1 MPDRYHEGDLTD
13 WEVTATV
20 TVPALNEAGA
30 IHAAQHLLEVARP
43 GYADDWTG
51 RRA

>member
-1 MPDRYHEGDLTD
+1 MPDRYHEGALQE

-20 TVPALNEAGA
+20 TVTALSEDGALTAAKHLMDPDTETIDWEA
-30 IHAAQHLLEVARP
+30 
-43 GYADDWTG
+43 